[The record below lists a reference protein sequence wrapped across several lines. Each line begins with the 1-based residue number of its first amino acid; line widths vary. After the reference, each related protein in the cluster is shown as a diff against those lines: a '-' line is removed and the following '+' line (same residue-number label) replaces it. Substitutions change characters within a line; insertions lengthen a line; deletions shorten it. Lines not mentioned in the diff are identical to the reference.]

1 MIARRDGRML
11 QEPTIAGLDL
21 EEHHLLTNW
30 LTGAR
35 AKGIDAAIDFA
46 RRPWDAGELESV
58 IGVFKTDRA
67 LASWLLV
74 RYRRQWVMVTV
85 ADETISAVCDS
96 LADALAL
103 IHVPDAQQ

>member
-1 MIARRDGRML
+1 ML
-11 QEPTIAGLDL
+11 REPTIGGLDI
-21 EEHHLLTNW
+21 EEHDLLTNW
-30 LTGAR
+30 LSDAR

-46 RRPWDAGELESV
+46 RRPWGAGELECV

-67 LASWLLV
+67 IASWLLV
-74 RYRRQWVMVTV
+74 RYRLQWVVVTV

-103 IHVPDAQQ
+103 IHVPDAQR